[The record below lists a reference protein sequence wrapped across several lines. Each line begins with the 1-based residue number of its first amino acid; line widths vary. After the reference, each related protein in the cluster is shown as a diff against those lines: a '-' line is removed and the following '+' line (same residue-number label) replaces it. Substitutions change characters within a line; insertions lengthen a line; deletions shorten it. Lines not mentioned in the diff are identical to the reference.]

1 MHIYDLPNNEEVK
14 VSINGEVYE
23 LKLLE
28 RERDTEDD
36 EYNLRCDE
44 WCAMRDLCTETAPKR
59 AYCAPYNSM
68 YLGYGDEYTHN
79 KELTFQLSDNL

>member
-28 RERDTEDD
+28 RERDT
-36 EYNLRCDE
+36 
-44 WCAMRDLCTETAPKR
+44 
-59 AYCAPYNSM
+59 
-68 YLGYGDEYTHN
+68 
-79 KELTFQLSDNL
+79 

>member
-1 MHIYDLPNNEEVK
+1 MHIYDLPNDEEVK

-36 EYNLRCDE
+36 EYNLRCTE

-59 AYCAPYNSM
+59 GYCTPYSSM

-79 KELTFQLSDNL
+79 KELTFQISDKL